1 MGRIAAIPFFHPKTG
16 LIKKNKNKKSKG
28 YFCDKV
34 PTYLQNIFTNIDIK
48 LKSKCTANKILDEK
62 ELGIPIMIV
71 REDYLQDFKDFI
83 LSHPKYLSKF
93 KDLKELMELFRP
105 DSYCMYYLHIPDESQ
120 GRPFLESRF
129 CPSNE
134 EVEIFQKIDNYV
146 ETIKEGIYPYL
157 EEWVGTVI
165 NLAAEYVM
173 FKLKFPAIFFNCE
186 ECFRPGLFI
195 KRPNYCIEKE
205 SIEGQKLWGTANI
218 VDVLIYTSAEK
229 YGFDNDDKKN
239 NVKLIKTNLI
249 YHDESFFQ
257 RKDEIYCDC
266 EFFQRHIN
274 GAFIMTVDINSITL
288 AMDEIKKK
296 GEEEQFDLIVTGSTS
311 VKILKLFEKKNF
323 LKYIKNIFIFAYFV
337 DKYTYLKDEYPKV
350 KEICFAKGEIIEYLE
365 NLNENKPLYKL
376 TNLITYDD
384 YKYKYHILHKMIAEQ
399 YGKYT
404 EDCYNAA
411 ISVIQD
417 FLYWSPQLLVQ
428 PNDSFDETK
437 IQTLIKTLQN
447 FKDISFNESHLI
459 KIYSQTT
466 GSFYNDFNNWLKELD
481 PFAYKKIALF
491 IASLMAKLV
500 MSQKVIS
507 SVWAII
513 ILIALGAVFRY
524 LHVALPWTLS
534 TVPYATALILIG
546 SYASTRVVFKNNA
559 ISFFVGF
566 VLTLVVSHFWRLD
579 MAANQ
584 IVPVIPL
591 TVGALSGTMML
602 LCFSKLIEKY
612 SSLVTM
618 ALSIIGRETYVV
630 MAFSQII
637 ILCLNHYTTWGSA
650 LRYAVLIM
658 ILFIITILKN
668 IVNHLIGKKYYN

>member
-16 LIKKNKNKKSKG
+16 LIKKSKNKKSKG

-229 YGFDNDDKKN
+229 YGFDNEDKKN
-239 NVKLIKTNLI
+239 NVKLIQTNLI

-288 AMDEIKKK
+288 AMDEIKKR

-481 PFAYKKIALF
+481 PFAYKKIAWF
-491 IASLMAKLV
+491 IASLMYQLNRYKDKPGENNGITQSKIFYRGIVMNYTDLLLYKRCEDRIICYPSFTSSSELKKIAEFFAKRDVDSPEERKKNKLF
-500 MSQKVIS
+500 SVILT
-507 SVWAII
+507 INYKFCKNFI
-513 ILIALGAVFRY
+513 
-524 LHVALPWTLS
+524 
-534 TVPYATALILIG
+534 
-546 SYASTRVVFKNNA
+546 SYAIDISKCSDYPDELERIFLPF
-559 ISFFVGF
+559 SFF
-566 VLTLVVSHFWRLD
+566 
-579 MAANQ
+579 
-584 IVPVIPL
+584 
-591 TVGALSGTMML
+591 
-602 LCFSKLIEKY
+602 KLKDIKIDYENNIADIEMD
-612 SSLVTM
+612 S
-618 ALSIIGRETYVV
+618 IGRKEILEET
-630 MAFSQII
+630 
-637 ILCLNHYTTWGSA
+637 LCKGNNL
-650 LRYAVLIM
+650 
-658 ILFIITILKN
+658 
-668 IVNHLIGKKYYN
+668 YYNEYNNIGFMEVK

>member
-16 LIKKNKNKKSKG
+16 LIKKSKNKKSKG

-229 YGFDNDDKKN
+229 YGFDNEDKKN
-239 NVKLIKTNLI
+239 NVKLIQTNLI

-288 AMDEIKKK
+288 AMDEIKKR

-481 PFAYKKIALF
+481 PFAYKKIAWF
-491 IASLMAKLV
+491 IASLMYQLNRYKDKPGENNGITQSKIFYRGIVMNYTDLLLYKRCEDRIICYPSFTSSSELKKIAEFFAKRDV
-500 MSQKVIS
+500 DSPEERKKNKVF
-507 SVWAII
+507 SV
-513 ILIALGAVFRY
+513 ILTINYKFCKNF
-524 LHVALPWTLS
+524 
-534 TVPYATALILIG
+534 I
-546 SYASTRVVFKNNA
+546 SYAIDISKCSDYPDELERIFLPF
-559 ISFFVGF
+559 SFF
-566 VLTLVVSHFWRLD
+566 
-579 MAANQ
+579 
-584 IVPVIPL
+584 
-591 TVGALSGTMML
+591 
-602 LCFSKLIEKY
+602 KLKDIKIDYENNIADIEMD
-612 SSLVTM
+612 S
-618 ALSIIGRETYVV
+618 IGRKEILEET
-630 MAFSQII
+630 
-637 ILCLNHYTTWGSA
+637 LCKGNNL
-650 LRYAVLIM
+650 
-658 ILFIITILKN
+658 
-668 IVNHLIGKKYYN
+668 YYNEYNNIGFMEVK

>member
-16 LIKKNKNKKSKG
+16 LIKKSKNKKSKG

-288 AMDEIKKK
+288 AMDEIKKR

-481 PFAYKKIALF
+481 PFAYKKIAWF
-491 IASLMAKLV
+491 IASLMYQLNRYKDKPGENNGITQSKIFYRGIVMNYTDLLLYKRCEDRIICYPSFTSSSELKKIAEFFAKRDVDSPEERKKNKLF
-500 MSQKVIS
+500 SVILT
-507 SVWAII
+507 INYKFCKNFI
-513 ILIALGAVFRY
+513 
-524 LHVALPWTLS
+524 
-534 TVPYATALILIG
+534 
-546 SYASTRVVFKNNA
+546 SYAIDISKCSDYPDELERIFLPF
-559 ISFFVGF
+559 SFF
-566 VLTLVVSHFWRLD
+566 
-579 MAANQ
+579 
-584 IVPVIPL
+584 
-591 TVGALSGTMML
+591 
-602 LCFSKLIEKY
+602 KLKDIKIDYENNIADIEMD
-612 SSLVTM
+612 S
-618 ALSIIGRETYVV
+618 IGRKEILEET
-630 MAFSQII
+630 
-637 ILCLNHYTTWGSA
+637 LCKGNNL
-650 LRYAVLIM
+650 
-658 ILFIITILKN
+658 
-668 IVNHLIGKKYYN
+668 YYNEYNNIGFMEVK

>member
-481 PFAYKKIALF
+481 PFAYKKIAWF
-491 IASLMAKLV
+491 IASLMYQLNRYKDKPGENNGITQSKIFYRGIVMNYTDLLLYKRCEDRIICYPSFTSSSELKKIAEFFAKRDVDSPEERKKNKLF
-500 MSQKVIS
+500 SVILT
-507 SVWAII
+507 INYKFCKNFI
-513 ILIALGAVFRY
+513 
-524 LHVALPWTLS
+524 
-534 TVPYATALILIG
+534 
-546 SYASTRVVFKNNA
+546 SYAIDISKCSDYPDELERIFLPF
-559 ISFFVGF
+559 SFF
-566 VLTLVVSHFWRLD
+566 
-579 MAANQ
+579 
-584 IVPVIPL
+584 
-591 TVGALSGTMML
+591 
-602 LCFSKLIEKY
+602 KLKDIKIDYENNIADIEMD
-612 SSLVTM
+612 S
-618 ALSIIGRETYVV
+618 IGRKEILEET
-630 MAFSQII
+630 
-637 ILCLNHYTTWGSA
+637 LCKGNNL
-650 LRYAVLIM
+650 
-658 ILFIITILKN
+658 
-668 IVNHLIGKKYYN
+668 YYNEYNNIGFMEVK

>member
-48 LKSKCTANKILDEK
+48 LKSKCTANKILDET

-288 AMDEIKKK
+288 AMDEIKKR

-481 PFAYKKIALF
+481 PFAYKKIAWF
-491 IASLMAKLV
+491 IASLMYQLNRYKDKPGENNGITQSKIFYRGIVMNYTDLLLYKRCEDRIICYPSFTSSSELKKIAEFFAKRDV
-500 MSQKVIS
+500 DSPEERKKNKVF
-507 SVWAII
+507 SV
-513 ILIALGAVFRY
+513 ILTINYKFCKNF
-524 LHVALPWTLS
+524 
-534 TVPYATALILIG
+534 I
-546 SYASTRVVFKNNA
+546 SYAIDISKCSDYPDELERIFLPF
-559 ISFFVGF
+559 SFF
-566 VLTLVVSHFWRLD
+566 
-579 MAANQ
+579 
-584 IVPVIPL
+584 
-591 TVGALSGTMML
+591 
-602 LCFSKLIEKY
+602 KLKDIKIDYENNIADIEMD
-612 SSLVTM
+612 S
-618 ALSIIGRETYVV
+618 IGRKEILEET
-630 MAFSQII
+630 
-637 ILCLNHYTTWGSA
+637 LCKGNNL
-650 LRYAVLIM
+650 
-658 ILFIITILKN
+658 
-668 IVNHLIGKKYYN
+668 YYNEYNNIGFMEVK

>member
-288 AMDEIKKK
+288 AMDEIKKR

-481 PFAYKKIALF
+481 PFAYKKIAWF
-491 IASLMAKLV
+491 IASLMYQLNRYKDKPGENNGITQSKIFYRGIVMNYTDLLLYKRCEDRIICYPSFTSSSELKKIAEFFAKRDV
-500 MSQKVIS
+500 DSPEERKKNKVF
-507 SVWAII
+507 SV
-513 ILIALGAVFRY
+513 ILTINYKFCKNF
-524 LHVALPWTLS
+524 
-534 TVPYATALILIG
+534 I
-546 SYASTRVVFKNNA
+546 SYAIDISKCSDYPDELERIFLPF
-559 ISFFVGF
+559 SFF
-566 VLTLVVSHFWRLD
+566 
-579 MAANQ
+579 
-584 IVPVIPL
+584 
-591 TVGALSGTMML
+591 
-602 LCFSKLIEKY
+602 KLKDIKIDYENNIADIEMD
-612 SSLVTM
+612 S
-618 ALSIIGRETYVV
+618 IGRKEILEET
-630 MAFSQII
+630 
-637 ILCLNHYTTWGSA
+637 LCKGNNL
-650 LRYAVLIM
+650 
-658 ILFIITILKN
+658 
-668 IVNHLIGKKYYN
+668 YYNEYNNIGFMEVK

>member
-481 PFAYKKIALF
+481 PFAYKKIAWF
-491 IASLMAKLV
+491 IASLMYQLNRYKDKPGENNGITQSKIFYRGIVMNYTDLLLYKRCEDRIICYPSFTSSSELKKIAEFFAKRDV
-500 MSQKVIS
+500 DSPEERKKNKVF
-507 SVWAII
+507 SV
-513 ILIALGAVFRY
+513 ILTINYKFCKNF
-524 LHVALPWTLS
+524 
-534 TVPYATALILIG
+534 I
-546 SYASTRVVFKNNA
+546 SYAIDISKCSDYPDELERIFLPF
-559 ISFFVGF
+559 SFF
-566 VLTLVVSHFWRLD
+566 
-579 MAANQ
+579 
-584 IVPVIPL
+584 
-591 TVGALSGTMML
+591 
-602 LCFSKLIEKY
+602 KLKDIKIDYENNIADIEMD
-612 SSLVTM
+612 S
-618 ALSIIGRETYVV
+618 IGRKEILEET
-630 MAFSQII
+630 
-637 ILCLNHYTTWGSA
+637 LCKGNNL
-650 LRYAVLIM
+650 
-658 ILFIITILKN
+658 
-668 IVNHLIGKKYYN
+668 YYNEYNNIGFMEVK

>member
-239 NVKLIKTNLI
+239 NFKLIQTNLI
-249 YHDESFFQ
+249 YHDESFLQ

-288 AMDEIKKK
+288 AMDEIKKR

-417 FLYWSPQLLVQ
+417 FLYWSPQLLVK

-481 PFAYKKIALF
+481 PFAYKKIAWF
-491 IASLMAKLV
+491 IASLMYQLNRYKDKPGENNGITQSKIFYRGIVMNYTDLLLYKRCEDRIICYPSFTSSSELKKIAEFFAKRDV
-500 MSQKVIS
+500 DSPEERKKNKVF
-507 SVWAII
+507 SV
-513 ILIALGAVFRY
+513 ILTINYKFCKNF
-524 LHVALPWTLS
+524 
-534 TVPYATALILIG
+534 I
-546 SYASTRVVFKNNA
+546 SYAIDISKCSDYPDELERIFLPF
-559 ISFFVGF
+559 SFF
-566 VLTLVVSHFWRLD
+566 
-579 MAANQ
+579 
-584 IVPVIPL
+584 
-591 TVGALSGTMML
+591 
-602 LCFSKLIEKY
+602 KLKDIKIDYENNIADIEMD
-612 SSLVTM
+612 S
-618 ALSIIGRETYVV
+618 IGRKEILEET
-630 MAFSQII
+630 
-637 ILCLNHYTTWGSA
+637 LCKGNNL
-650 LRYAVLIM
+650 
-658 ILFIITILKN
+658 
-668 IVNHLIGKKYYN
+668 YYNEYNNIGFMEVK

>member
-229 YGFDNDDKKN
+229 YGFDNEDKKN
-239 NVKLIKTNLI
+239 NVKLIQTNLI

-288 AMDEIKKK
+288 AMDEIKKR

-481 PFAYKKIALF
+481 PFAYKKIAWF
-491 IASLMAKLV
+491 IASLMYQLNRYKDKPGENNGITQSKIFYRGIVMNYTDLLLYKRCEDRIICYPSFTSSSELKKIAEFFAKRDV
-500 MSQKVIS
+500 DSPEERKKNKVF
-507 SVWAII
+507 SV
-513 ILIALGAVFRY
+513 ILTINYKFCKNF
-524 LHVALPWTLS
+524 
-534 TVPYATALILIG
+534 I
-546 SYASTRVVFKNNA
+546 SYAIDISKCSDYPDELERIFLPF
-559 ISFFVGF
+559 SFF
-566 VLTLVVSHFWRLD
+566 
-579 MAANQ
+579 
-584 IVPVIPL
+584 
-591 TVGALSGTMML
+591 
-602 LCFSKLIEKY
+602 KLKDIKIDYENNIADIEMD
-612 SSLVTM
+612 S
-618 ALSIIGRETYVV
+618 IGRKEILEET
-630 MAFSQII
+630 
-637 ILCLNHYTTWGSA
+637 LCKGNNL
-650 LRYAVLIM
+650 
-658 ILFIITILKN
+658 
-668 IVNHLIGKKYYN
+668 YYNEYNNIGFMEVK